1 METKEEVIRA
11 IRELHAEDIFSDKVT
26 SIPTE
31 NKQNSLLNEAVP
43 YPQDFAP
50 EAYSGIAG
58 KFVKEI
64 QDYTEAD
71 PAAILMSFLTACSC
85 YVGKGA
91 YLQIG
96 TEKFTPNIF
105 CLLIGDSAKSRK
117 GTSWTPIREIFLR
130 LDPVFER
137 EHIKGG
143 FGSGEGIIA
152 KIKDDDDGDEENRP
166 DQRLLIYEPEFSSI
180 LKVASREGNLLSD
193 IIRKAWDNLPLENNT
208 KLEGTSIRAS
218 NPHVAILAH
227 ITMAELLKLTK
238 EVDISNGF
246 LNRFLTMCVRRSKL
260 LPLADPVPNCIY
272 NEAVQ
277 ALKGVKDWL
286 ERLDDRRLQFD
297 PITSELWQEIYS
309 TLANVD
315 YGERVNALTARGEP
329 YILRLGLLYAI
340 LNKSKIIMPSHLLAA
355 QAIWDRNVQSIR
367 FLFGEDTKE
376 KKIMDA
382 IIEGLRKYGRDRKS
396 VV

>member
-260 LPLADPVPNCIY
+260 LPLADPV
-272 NEAVQ
+272 
-277 ALKGVKDWL
+277 
-286 ERLDDRRLQFD
+286 
-297 PITSELWQEIYS
+297 
-309 TLANVD
+309 
-315 YGERVNALTARGEP
+315 
-329 YILRLGLLYAI
+329 
-340 LNKSKIIMPSHLLAA
+340 
-355 QAIWDRNVQSIR
+355 
-367 FLFGEDTKE
+367 
-376 KKIMDA
+376 
-382 IIEGLRKYGRDRKS
+382 DRKS